1 MSVSH
6 ERRALAFGDKP
17 VIVYVSASPKWANV
31 VLARCRGVTLRATEE
46 SLAEDAY
53 VALIRDAVA
62 ELGFVADLQR
72 RDDHEIVFEVRR
84 IR

>member
-1 MSVSH
+1 MSMSH
-6 ERRALAFGDKP
+6 ERRALSFGDKP
-17 VIVYVSASPKWANV
+17 VIVYVSATSKWANI
-31 VLARCRGVTLRATEE
+31 VLARCRGVTLRATDEAL
-46 SLAEDAY
+46 SEDQY

-72 RDDHEIVFEVRR
+72 RDDKEIVFEVRR

>member
-17 VIVYVSASPKWANV
+17 VIVYVSATSKWANV
-31 VLARCRGVTLRATEE
+31 VLARCRGVTLRATDEAL
-46 SLAEDAY
+46 SEDDY
-53 VALIRDAVA
+53 IALIRDAVA

-72 RDDHEIVFEVRR
+72 RDEQEIVFEVRR

>member
-17 VIVYVSASPKWANV
+17 VIVYVSASSKAANV
-31 VLARCRGVTLRATEE
+31 VLARCRGVTLRATDEG
-46 SLAEDAY
+46 LAEDAY
-53 VALIRDAVA
+53 ITLIRDAVA